1 MNDPQPD
8 DDDEAETGAIWI
20 AVVLV
25 GLGLTLPVAVFL
37 GPVCGVA
44 TNLATTAI
52 ALRKFRPETQIAGL
66 CVYSTAIV
74 VIGCAAIYTKK
85 LGVFQ

>member
-1 MNDPQPD
+1 MNEPQPG
-8 DDDEAETGAIWI
+8 DDDEVETGAIWI

-37 GPVCGVA
+37 GLGCAVA

-52 ALRKFRPETQIAGL
+52 ALRKFRPETQIATL
-66 CVYSTAIV
+66 CVFSTAFIMIGLA
-74 VIGCAAIYTKK
+74 VIYIQSITG
-85 LGVFQ
+85 FR